1 MRGDE
6 HCIRRF
12 LVPYRS
18 LRARRKDQNC
28 KHGKWA
34 LPSLSRTST
43 GDAQAA
49 SNQRKSRLAM
59 DGACGEKLLEN
70 FADAKHHTEHSL
82 QMVKRY

>member
-1 MRGDE
+1 MILFLIRIFKLFFVLDHELTGSLMSATMRG
-6 HCIRRF
+6 
-12 LVPYRS
+12 
-18 LRARRKDQNC
+18 
-28 KHGKWA
+28 GWA

-82 QMVKRY
+82 QMVKKY